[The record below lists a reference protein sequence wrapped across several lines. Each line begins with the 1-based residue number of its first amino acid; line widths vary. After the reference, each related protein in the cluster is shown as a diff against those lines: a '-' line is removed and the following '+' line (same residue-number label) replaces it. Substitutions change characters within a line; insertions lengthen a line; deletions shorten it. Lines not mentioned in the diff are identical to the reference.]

1 MNNIF
6 FKLCLYKTSDRDF
19 ELLFGFSIPTHHDVS
34 KWKKM
39 KIKLSPI
46 LIFECVMN
54 KGNADYFYNSLDN
67 GYNYELDHKN
77 IQMDFIKDKYRPFD
91 EHARASFKNLSGI
104 TEYWNRRKDLI
115 MQLIKDNS
123 HEKNDYEANLMQINK
138 IVKDE
143 FNISFSKYPDLIGN
157 FHEYNIKYLS
167 LFHVETNRKNGI
179 SKIIIRKNDQQSY
192 QVQYTV
198 RYNDRNYIDEL
209 HLLNENENQ
218 FEVESE
224 QPIHSYCL
232 HIYNREGNLVY
243 YKDVA
248 ILNKV
253 YVNMALTSRKTIED
267 SYSKKLKEKA
277 SKSQKRLIEEHLN
290 DASYY
295 SNYSFELGPKD
306 DDPIVILHENATNY
320 YAESKYARSDC
331 KYVVNKQVE
340 GEVEGFDV
348 LVNLIDDNDFDEI
361 WIVDPYFDESTAL
374 KLLSRIKNSSHYIYL
389 VTAINWKM
397 NNINKFT
404 KAFVCPVEVHFLE
417 KESFH
422 DRYIIRKSKSHM
434 DVYMLSNS
442 INNLAKNY
450 PLVMCEL
457 TYEVMLKV
465 CNYLDNLLGE
475 NSKKASEPLILPKA
489 KKDEK
494 ENAHSQF
501 YNELSKKIKRKE
513 MIDFRGLFDQNF
525 DQSPDDCVALLGE
538 FVVTCKGKKNVL
550 NDVLQSL
557 KLYHQEIISILWSI
571 CYKYSY
577 VSEQISVDQILNQY
591 PAIIARYYEADEVY
605 CNALVT
611 LFVLDPKKYLDE
623 YRNNQ
628 NSLYVDC
635 ILGYYIKF
643 DEELYLYLIQEDD
656 YLISGLMAS
665 RLWETSKR
673 VEDPQLFL
681 MEAIS
686 KIEDTVTRIQQILIF
701 LMIIQNEGKNA
712 YKFGDIADSLEH
724 KVVEISSDYV
734 VKNELT
740 KCFDVFKLGTQR
752 NTSTILRDMSKII
765 QDKELKNIID
775 NVGLKSS
782 KENIFNNMRILKQ
795 EDEDIDMYFYFF
807 KNIYPNGN
815 TKEIMTFYDQALFKE
830 STKPYNF
837 DFPNNSWYENK
848 YVLNNTINIFNMYNE
863 IFPNDEEMRSFTY
876 KWSETIH
883 KQEEDDEWI
892 NGRILQPKK
901 QIW

>member
-1 MNNIF
+1 
-6 FKLCLYKTSDRDF
+6 
-19 ELLFGFSIPTHHDVS
+19 
-34 KWKKM
+34 
-39 KIKLSPI
+39 
-46 LIFECVMN
+46 
-54 KGNADYFYNSLDN
+54 
-67 GYNYELDHKN
+67 
-77 IQMDFIKDKYRPFD
+77 
-91 EHARASFKNLSGI
+91 
-104 TEYWNRRKDLI
+104 
-115 MQLIKDNS
+115 
-123 HEKNDYEANLMQINK
+123 
-138 IVKDE
+138 
-143 FNISFSKYPDLIGN
+143 
-157 FHEYNIKYLS
+157 
-167 LFHVETNRKNGI
+167 
-179 SKIIIRKNDQQSY
+179 
-192 QVQYTV
+192 
-198 RYNDRNYIDEL
+198 
-209 HLLNENENQ
+209 
-218 FEVESE
+218 
-224 QPIHSYCL
+224 
-232 HIYNREGNLVY
+232 
-243 YKDVA
+243 
-248 ILNKV
+248 
-253 YVNMALTSRKTIED
+253 
-267 SYSKKLKEKA
+267 
-277 SKSQKRLIEEHLN
+277 
-290 DASYY
+290 
-295 SNYSFELGPKD
+295 
-306 DDPIVILHENATNY
+306 
-320 YAESKYARSDC
+320 
-331 KYVVNKQVE
+331 
-340 GEVEGFDV
+340 
-348 LVNLIDDNDFDEI
+348 
-361 WIVDPYFDESTAL
+361 
-374 KLLSRIKNSSHYIYL
+374 
-389 VTAINWKM
+389 
-397 NNINKFT
+397 
-404 KAFVCPVEVHFLE
+404 
-417 KESFH
+417 
-422 DRYIIRKSKSHM
+422 M

-475 NSKKASEPLILPKA
+475 NSKKASEPLMLPKA

-525 DQSPDDCVALLGE
+525 DQSPDDCVALLAE

-611 LFVLDPKKYLDE
+611 LFVLDPKKYLDK

-635 ILGYYIKF
+635 ILGYYTKY

-673 VEDPQLFL
+673 VEDQQLFL

-686 KIEDTVTRIQQILIF
+686 RIEDTVTRIQQILIF

-712 YKFGDIADSLEH
+712 YKFGDIADNLEH
-724 KVVEISSDYV
+724 KVVEMSSDYV

-740 KCFDVFKLGTQR
+740 KCFDVFKLGTQC

-765 QDKELKNIID
+765 QDKELKKIID

-795 EDEDIDMYFYFF
+795 EDIDMYFYFF

-837 DFPNNSWYENK
+837 AFPNYSWYENK
-848 YVLNNTINIFNMYNE
+848 YVLYNTIYIFNMYNE

-876 KWSETIH
+876 RWSETIH

-892 NGRILQPKK
+892 NGRILQPQK